1 MKALKSVMV
10 AGQRIKIKKTELED
24 CYGQYVHDR
33 RTIYLNVNLPEKEIL
48 PTLRHEMLHA
58 SFHIAGISFCENF
71 EEEACVRCI
80 DEVFFPA
87 YERILKRLK

>member
-1 MKALKSVMV
+1 MKSLKSVMI
-10 AGQRIKIKKTELED
+10 AGQRIKIQKAELED
-24 CYGQYVHDR
+24 CYGQYLHEKR
-33 RTIYLNVNLPEKEIL
+33 IIQLHNKLPEHEII

-58 SFHIAGISFCENF
+58 AFHIAGISFCENF

>member
-1 MKALKSVMV
+1 MV
-10 AGQRIKIKKTELED
+10 AGQRIKIKTTELD
-24 CYGQYVHDR
+24 DSYGQYVHDR
-33 RTIYLNVNLPEKEIL
+33 RTIYLNINLPEKEIL
-48 PTLRHEMLHA
+48 PT